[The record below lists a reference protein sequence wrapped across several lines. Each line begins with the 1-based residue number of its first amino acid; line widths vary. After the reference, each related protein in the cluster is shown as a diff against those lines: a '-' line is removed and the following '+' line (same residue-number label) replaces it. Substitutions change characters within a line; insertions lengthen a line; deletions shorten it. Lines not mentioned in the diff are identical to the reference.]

1 MVGQERPNRP
11 CESSV
16 GWRKASP
23 GAQSWWRKPQMAAS
37 SGGNRQAVQG
47 PQRGRGRIA
56 MKVDGGCH
64 CGKIRYEAEVDPGNV
79 LICHCT
85 DCQTMSRSAFRTV
98 VPSNAGSLRLL
109 SGTSR
114 VYVKTAEIGR
124 RRMQTCCANCGSPI
138 YSATGDGDTKVVGLR
153 VGTIRQRDQLIPS
166 DQYWVHSLR
175 PWLQHLARI
184 KKRQEQ
190 PSFDPK
196 GGWAEC

>member
-11 CESSV
+11 CESSA

-23 GAQSWWRKPQMAAS
+23 GAQSWRRKPQMAAS

-98 VPSNAGSLRLL
+98 VPSNAGAFL
-109 SGTSR
+109 SGTPR
-114 VYVKTAEIGR
+114 VYAKTAESGR
-124 RRMQTCCANCGSPI
+124 RRKANLLRRLRLADLLCHRRWRYQGRWPPRRHDP
-138 YSATGDGDTKVVGLR
+138 SARPADPERSILGA
-153 VGTIRQRDQLIPS
+153 LIAAVAPTPGE
-166 DQYWVHSLR
+166 DEKEAKAAELR
-175 PWLQHLARI
+175 PQR
-184 KKRQEQ
+184 RV
-190 PSFDPK
+190 S
-196 GGWAEC
+196 